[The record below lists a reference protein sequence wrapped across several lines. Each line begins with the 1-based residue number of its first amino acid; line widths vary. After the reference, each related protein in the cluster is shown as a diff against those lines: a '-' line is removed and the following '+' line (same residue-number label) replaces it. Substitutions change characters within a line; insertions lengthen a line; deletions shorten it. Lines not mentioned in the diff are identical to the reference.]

1 MSKLRFGGGM
11 LAVCAALFGVGCGHT
26 RAHAVAFDAPPGGKD
41 VVVLASAAPP
51 RVGRLLG
58 EVSASGEG
66 GDARELYADLVRQ
79 TRALGGNALV
89 LESMGARLGARE
101 EIYSALGSAHG
112 CGASCS
118 DGASSVA
125 TDETMAV
132 ELRGKAL
139 LLSPDEKE
147 ALRRLPPA
155 PRPRP
160 PEVAPPPPAPQASN
174 NMERTP

>member
-1 MSKLRFGGGM
+1 MSKLRFGGGVV
-11 LAVCAALFGVGCGHT
+11 AVFAALCGLGCGHT
-26 RAHAVAFDAPPGGKD
+26 RAHAVAFEAPPGGKD

-51 RVGRLLG
+51 RLGRLLG

-66 GDARELYADLVRQ
+66 ANARELYAELVRQ

-101 EIYSALGSAHG
+101 DIYSALGSAHG

-118 DGASSVA
+118 DGASPVA

-147 ALRRLPPA
+147 SLRRSPPA

-160 PEVAPPPPAPQASN
+160 PELAPAPPSPQESN
-174 NMERTP
+174 DLERMP